1 MLYFMTART
10 CIYLLLLIITNGI
23 SAQINR
29 NGIPDI
35 VNYPPQITNGSEQN
49 WAIVQDN
56 RGVIY
61 VGNDDKGVLEYDG
74 SSWRAIAISNE
85 SIVRSLDCS
94 NEGTVYVGAVSELGY
109 LAPDASGNMGYHS
122 LLHLLDSTGRNFS
135 DVWKTYCVD
144 NKVYFHTQ
152 QYVLIYYP
160 DQDTIHVRQNEKH
173 VLFGFFENGRYYAG
187 GFSKGLL
194 LLQGDTAMVVAKG
207 GEYYKGK
214 DIFGL
219 TSYDEENLLIGTS
232 GEGLSLYNITT
243 GRVDSLFAS
252 PETNR
257 FLNENFLHN
266 LRRLSNGDFIASTRA
281 GGVAIISREGVILEI
296 VSKSQELQDQM
307 IFNTYQP
314 DDNYPFSHVWTA
326 MSIGV
331 GKISFNS
338 ALRQFTESSGYKG
351 LIHSINSIDGVLFLG
366 TSNGIYRLTSDKNIA
381 AFAKAGSTNRTVWD
395 LEKFTLQSGENVL
408 LAIGE
413 EGLMQIHKNGRVI
426 DLKNYFSDDIKEEDK
441 VFWGYSLLRDPFHP
455 DRVYLGRESSINCL
469 LYSNGRW
476 SLEFS
481 VTQLKDEIRSLAMIE
496 KDKLWFGSTLTG
508 LGYITPLNKS
518 ATKNIFSEQDGLP
531 SAAGNSVF
539 NLGNEIIAGTRQ
551 GVYKIFDQH
560 DSISFTADSL
570 INTFLPEGKNAIR
583 NLYKDSSSNLWI
595 SFENNIH
602 GWMIAL
608 LEVNNQ
614 EEWKVTT
621 KPFYSLENFSTDAFH
636 SFSEDNIWFSRM
648 NILYHYDHTVK
659 SKEGAFRAFIRKVT
673 VDDDTVIFN
682 GAHPFKTD
690 NEKYK
695 LGSRQASEMIPEIS
709 YNDNNIEI
717 TWSAPYFEAEDKLEY
732 SYYLDGF
739 SKGWSEWSNVLYQ
752 DFTRLPHGRYNLR
765 IKARNIFHD
774 ESLEDSF
781 SFVILRPWH
790 LTFVAF
796 MFYVIAALVI
806 VYIIIVLY
814 TRRLK
819 NENIRL
825 EGIIQ
830 ERTAEIRKQK
840 EELTDSI
847 EYASRIQ
854 RALLP
859 PKQVLTNHGL
869 DHFILFKPRDIVSG
883 DFYWFGANN
892 GKVFV
897 VAADC
902 TGHGV
907 PGAFMSM
914 LGISFLD
921 EIVVKSGI
929 TETNKILDALR
940 NHVITS
946 LRQTGESLDES
957 TKDGM
962 DLAMIAI
969 DEFTKSIQYSGAYNP
984 LYVVR
989 KLNLSEKKLLSAG
1002 ETLNIDRG
1010 DIHNN
1015 THILYQVKADHM
1027 PIGISEKE
1035 HQFTSTIIDEQE
1047 AIIYLFTDG
1056 YVDQFGGPLGK
1067 KYMSKNYKKLLLG
1080 MYDLPMEEQKKRL
1093 DEELISWMGDVSQID
1108 DILVLGIKIKPQ

>member
-1 MLYFMTART
+1 MLYLMTVRT
-10 CIYLLLLIITNGI
+10 CIFLVFIVNISGL

-29 NGIPDI
+29 HGIPEI
-35 VNYPPQITNGSEQN
+35 VNYPPEVTQGSEQN

-56 RGVIY
+56 RGIIY

-74 SSWRAIAISNE
+74 SSWRTIPVFNE

-94 NEGTVYVGAVSELGY
+94 TGGTVYVGAVSELGY
-109 LAPDASGNMGYHS
+109 LAPDASGDMKYNS
-122 LLHLLDSTGRNFS
+122 LLYLLDSTGRNFS

-144 NKVYFHTQ
+144 DKVYFHTQ
-152 QYVLIYYP
+152 QYVLIYSQE
-160 DQDTIHVRQNEKH
+160 QDTIHVIQNEKH
-173 VLFGFFENGRYYAG
+173 VLFGFFENGNYYAG

-194 LLQGDTAMVVAKG
+194 ELQGDTVMVVAKG
-207 GEYYKGK
+207 GEFYKGK

-219 TSYDEENLLIGTS
+219 TSYDEEHLLIGTT
-232 GEGLSLYNITT
+232 GDGLSLYNTTT
-243 GRVDSLFAS
+243 GQVDSLFAS
-252 PETNR
+252 RETNR

-266 LRRLSNGDFIASTRA
+266 LRRLSSGDFIAATRA
-281 GGVAIISREGVILEI
+281 GGVAIITREGELSEI
-296 VSKSQELQDQM
+296 VSKNQGLQDQM

-314 DDNYPFSHVWTA
+314 DTNYPFSHVWTA

-338 ALRQFTESSGYKG
+338 ALRQFTEKSGFQG
-351 LIHSINSIDGVLFLG
+351 LIHTINSIGDVLFIG
-366 TSNGIYRLTSDKNIA
+366 TSNGIYRLSADKNIA
-381 AFAKAGSTNRTVWD
+381 SFVKTGNTSRTVWD
-395 LEKFTLQSGENVL
+395 LEKFTLQSGEDVL

-426 DLKNYFSDDIKEEDK
+426 DLKNHFSDDIKEEDK
-441 VFWGYSLLRDPFHP
+441 VFWGYCLLRDPFQP
-455 DRVYLGRESSINCL
+455 NRVYLGRESSINSL

-481 VTQLKDEIRSLAMIE
+481 IDQLKDEIRSLAMIE
-496 KDKLWFGSTLTG
+496 KDKLWFGSALTG
-508 LGYITPLNKS
+508 LGYITPLNES
-518 ATKNIFSEQDGLP
+518 ATKNVFSEKDGLP
-531 SAAGNSVF
+531 AAAGNSVF
-539 NLGNEIIAGTRQ
+539 NLGGEIVIGTRQ
-551 GVYKIFDQH
+551 GVYNIFDRQ
-560 DSISFTADSL
+560 DSLNFTADSL
-570 INTFLPEGKNAIR
+570 INKFLPEGKNAIR
-583 NLYKDSSSNLWI
+583 SLYKDSSSNLWI
-595 SFENNIH
+595 SFENSTL

-608 LEVNNQ
+608 LEGSK
-614 EEWKVTT
+614 EEGWKITT
-621 KPFYSLENFSTDAFH
+621 KPFHSLENFSTDAFH
-636 SFSEDNIWFSRM
+636 SFSEGNVWFCRM
-648 NILYHYDHTVK
+648 NILYHYDNTVEF
-659 SKEGAFRAFIRKVT
+659 EGGEFRALLRQVT
-673 VDDDTVIFN
+673 VDDNTVIFN
-682 GAHPFKTD
+682 GAHPLKTN

-695 LGSRQASEMIPEIS
+695 LGSRQAPQMIPEIS
-709 YNDNNIEI
+709 YTDNNIEFR
-717 TWSAPYFEAEDKLEY
+717 WSAPYFEAEDKLVY
-732 SYYLDGF
+732 SYYLEGF

-752 DFTRLPHGRYNLR
+752 DFTNLPQGSYSLR
-765 IKARNIFHD
+765 VKARNIFRD

-781 SFVILRPWH
+781 SFVILRPWY
-790 LTFVAF
+790 LTFIAF
-796 MFYVIAALVI
+796 VFYVIAALVI

-859 PKQVLTNHGL
+859 PDQMLTNHGM

-914 LGISFLD
+914 LGISFLE

-946 LRQTGESLDES
+946 LRQTGKSMDES

-969 DEFTKSIQYSGAYNP
+969 DESTKSIQYSGAYNP

-989 KLNLSEKKLLSAG
+989 KLNVSEKKRIASG
-1002 ETLNIDRG
+1002 ETLDIDRG
-1010 DIHNN
+1010 TIHND
-1015 THILYQVKADHM
+1015 THILYQVRADHM

-1035 HQFTSTIIDEQE
+1035 HRFTSKFIEEQE
-1047 AIIYLFTDG
+1047 AVIYLFSDG

-1067 KYMSKNYKKLLLG
+1067 KYMSRNYKKLLLG

-1093 DEELISWMGDVSQID
+1093 DEELVSWMGDISQID
-1108 DILVLGIKIKPQ
+1108 DILVIGIKIKI